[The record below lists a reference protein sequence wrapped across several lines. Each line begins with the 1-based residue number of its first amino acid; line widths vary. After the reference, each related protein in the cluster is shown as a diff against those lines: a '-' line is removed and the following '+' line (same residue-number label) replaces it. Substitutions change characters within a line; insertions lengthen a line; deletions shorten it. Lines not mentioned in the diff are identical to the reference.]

1 MSDAPHVL
9 PPLSMLATRIAAS
22 LCARGQ
28 TVAVAESAAGGLV
41 SAALLAVPGASAF
54 FRGGAVVYSRRAGKA
69 LLGLRAADLAG
80 MRGETEPFALLVATR
95 MRENLHASWG
105 LGESGAAGP
114 SGSPYGDAP
123 GRVCVAVVGDTT
135 ISRTVETGEADRSR
149 NMDLFA
155 RHLLCLFDE
164 VLRSQQTVARPSP

>member
-1 MSDAPHVL
+1 MSDAHHAL
-9 PPLSMLATRIAAS
+9 PPLPALATRIAAT
-22 LCARGQ
+22 LRARGQ

-41 SAALLAVPGASAF
+41 SAALLAVPGASAY

-80 MRGETEPFALLVATR
+80 MRGETEPFAVLVATR
-95 MRENLHASWG
+95 MRENLHATWG

-123 GRVCVAVVGDTT
+123 GRVCLAVVGEAAT
-135 ISRTVETGEADRSR
+135 SRTVETGIADRSQ

-155 RHLLCLFDE
+155 RQLLCLFDE
-164 VLRSQQTVARPSP
+164 ILRSQETDSRPLP

>member
-1 MSDAPHVL
+1 MSDTDL
-9 PPLSMLATRIAAS
+9 PSLSTLAAGIGATLR
-22 LCARGQ
+22 ARGQ

-41 SAALLAVPGASAF
+41 SAALLAVPGASVF

-69 LLGLRAADLAG
+69 LLGLQAADLAG
-80 MRGETEPFALLVATR
+80 MRGETEPFAMLVAGR
-95 MRENLHASWG
+95 MRENLRASWG

-123 GRVCVAVVGDTT
+123 GHVCVAVVGEMAS
-135 ISRTVETGEADRSR
+135 SRTVETGIADRSR

-155 RHLLCLFDE
+155 RQLLRLFDE
-164 VLRSQQTVARPSP
+164 VLQSREAGG